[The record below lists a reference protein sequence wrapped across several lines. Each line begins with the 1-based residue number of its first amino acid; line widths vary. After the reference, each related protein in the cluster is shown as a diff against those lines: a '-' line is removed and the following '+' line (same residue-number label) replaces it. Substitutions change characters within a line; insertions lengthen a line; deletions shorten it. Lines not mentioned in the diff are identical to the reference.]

1 MAAPFRV
8 CDLAGAWHTVELAP
22 TTSEAGVKE
31 AVAGVVRLAPGT
43 FSLVNDRSGGSAFH
57 ASLVGDWHVVRL
69 LLPGPPAGAGVGAAA
84 GGADRDGL
92 VAAIAQMGIKI
103 DEGFLR
109 MGSAIASL
117 KAPSPPPRASAGA
130 TPQSSGAASPF
141 SGKGAGK
148 KQLVEAALASLVA
161 AFDGASSDAIALD
174 LSAPPL
180 AASSVAEPLR
190 SRLFVHR
197 FTSDFRR
204 DDFWLQQAGSAAA
217 EDLLRPHALPEE
229 VKGASC
235 FVVLSSNHDVILAA
249 HAYLRLEVKNADC
262 LARQLSTIPDALS
275 LHFDRVVVA
284 NAANAP
290 IIVHASLAP
299 QSPMSMRDFASIASL
314 SWQAAICSMK
324 AGAEEGAWDPEHG
337 SLHELSEDAED
348 YIGRKLAAAVLRD
361 QPIAPGGASPTE
373 A

>member
-1 MAAPFRV
+1 M
-8 CDLAGAWHTVELAP
+8 
-22 TTSEAGVKE
+22 
-31 AVAGVVRLAPGT
+31 
-43 FSLVNDRSGGSAFH
+43 
-57 ASLVGDWHVVRL
+57 
-69 LLPGPPAGAGVGAAA
+69 
-84 GGADRDGL
+84 
-92 VAAIAQMGIKI
+92 
-103 DEGFLR
+103 
-109 MGSAIASL
+109 
-117 KAPSPPPRASAGA
+117 
-130 TPQSSGAASPF
+130 
-141 SGKGAGK
+141 SGKGPGK
-148 KQLVEAALASLVA
+148 KQLALASLVA
-161 AFDGASSDAIALD
+161 TFDGASSDAITLD

-190 SRLFVHR
+190 SRLVVHR

-204 DDFWLQQAGSAAA
+204 DDFWPQQAGSAAA

-249 HAYLRLEVKNADC
+249 HAYMRLEVKNADC
-262 LARQLSTIPDALS
+262 FARQLSTIPDALS

-299 QSPMSMRDFASIASL
+299 QSPMSMRDFASSASL
-314 SWQAAICSMK
+314 SWQAVMCSMK
-324 AGAEEGAWDPEHG
+324 AGAEEGAWDLEHG

-348 YIGRKLAAAVLRD
+348 YIGRKLAATVLRD
-361 QPIAPGGASPTE
+361 QPIAPGGASPTK